1 MPMPARA
8 ACLALTFLVLLSSA
22 AEAQRRVTLGAGV
35 GYLTAGG
42 GDPAWSDDTHGP
54 AAALALGLRLG
65 GHTALV
71 AEGGYQRF
79 GTLRSTFTC
88 DETQCVNPQTFSTVE
103 RRSGITVDLL
113 FRVHS
118 AAGRVRPYGVIG
130 LGHATMRPRAR
141 TIGTAPNGTILT
153 DDSYGS
159 DSQAAGV
166 VLGGGIEL
174 GSPDARLAFTTGIR
188 GRAALSGY
196 DGGPTVVRMGSVV
209 AGVVLR

>member
-1 MPMPARA
+1 MSTFARA
-8 ACLALTFLVLLSSA
+8 VAAVTVLLLVAGSA
-22 AEAQRRVTLGAGV
+22 QGQRRVTFGMGAG
-35 GYLTAGG
+35 YLGAGG
-42 GDPAWSDDTHGP
+42 GDPAWNKDVRGP
-54 AAALALGLRLG
+54 AAALTVGLRLG

-79 GTLRSTFTC
+79 GTRRTTFVC
-88 DETQCVNPQTFSTVE
+88 DETQCLNPQTFVTVE

-118 AAGRVRPYGVIG
+118 AAGRVRPYGVVG

-141 TIGTAPNGTILT
+141 TVGTAPDGTVLS

-159 DSQAAGV
+159 DSQAGGV
-166 VLGGGIEL
+166 VLGGGVEV
-174 GSPDARLAFTTGIR
+174 GSPEARIAFTAGIR
-188 GRAALSGY
+188 GRGFVSGY
-196 DGGPTVVRMGSVV
+196 DGGPTVVKMGSVT